1 MIKRA
6 MRKAGRF
13 ILLSRVMMFFCVLV
27 FCQST
32 ARAAYDRTSSDWDGL
47 SDFVQL
53 AKDEAGGAN
62 VVATGSIDYG
72 TLGAQDAVILLHPEG
87 SLDVESLSRFLREGG
102 RVVLFDDFGSG
113 DELLRHFQIQRVPL
127 PAHPALELR
136 HNPAL
141 AIAEPA
147 DHQTVHGVSRV
158 VLNHAS
164 GVSHK
169 ELSPLLFVRS
179 ADDDEKTYVAL
190 AGAVEK
196 GHLLVVS
203 DSSVPINGMLRFPG
217 NKTFV
222 RNVLHY
228 AYTGVGDVSG
238 KGKIHI
244 VSGAFEQTG
253 AYGDGSDAQSFFG
266 KLKFLGDALRDFKRD
281 GFPPLVAYLAAGF
294 GALAL
299 GFWVW
304 TRASRV
310 HRAATPR
317 YVKAIP
323 LAVQG
328 GIAGH
333 AAVIAAKGTTRAL
346 AVLEIKTSLEEELCA
361 ALEID
366 HAPAP
371 NELAHRAVAANLLTD
386 GTARTLRQLLAYMGQ
401 VETLVLSR
409 RADAMRRV
417 RDADVVRCSQQ
428 ARAIREEVR
437 ARKNAA

>member
-1 MIKRA
+1 
-6 MRKAGRF
+6 MRKW
-13 ILLSRVMMFFCVLV
+13 LSSLFACVIVFFC
-27 FCQST
+27 S
-32 ARAAYDRTSSDWDGL
+32 AAWAAYDRTSSDWDGL

-62 VVATGSIDYG
+62 VVATASLDYA
-72 TLGAQDAVILLHPEG
+72 TLAPQDAVILLHPEG

-113 DELLRHFQIQRVPL
+113 DELLRHFQIQRVAL

-147 DHQTVHGVSRV
+147 EHQTVHGVSRV
-158 VLNHAS
+158 VLNHAT

-169 ELSPLLFVRS
+169 ELSPLLYVRS

-203 DSSVPINGMLRFPG
+203 DSSIPINGMLRFPG

-228 AYTGVGDVSG
+228 ANTGVGDVPSSSLG
-238 KGKIHI
+238 HGKIHI
-244 VSGAFEQTG
+244 VSGAFEQAG
-253 AYGDGSDAQSFFG
+253 SYGDQSDASSIFG
-266 KLKFLGDALRDFKRD
+266 KLKFIGDAFRDFKRD
-281 GFPPLVAYLAAGF
+281 GFPPIVAYLAAGF

-299 GFWVW
+299 GLWVW

-317 YVKAIP
+317 YTKAIP
-323 LAVQG
+323 VAVQG
-328 GIAGH
+328 GVAGH

-361 ALEID
+361 ALEIER
-366 HAPAP
+366 AVAP
-371 NELAHRAVAANLLTD
+371 NELARLAQQANLLSD
-386 GTARTLRQLLAYMGQ
+386 AGGRALRQLLAYMGQ

-428 ARAIREEVR
+428 ARAIRDEVR
-437 ARKNAA
+437 ARKSAA